1 MATNT
6 GRTPRRR
13 WPAAV
18 WLVLV
23 IAMGGTSMLGCG
35 SQRPL
40 GLLGLKWGQSAS
52 AAPAALGLQCERWQP
67 WPDMAPYEVCYSG
80 PVRVYGLEAGL
91 IGFVRRGSE
100 LAGIELQFKD
110 CAANLSTVYEG
121 LAAELKIKGEMV
133 DYRVWRTGEVLRIQM
148 YGNDCAITVTDGP
161 LGKAYQKEQ
170 FRGAL
175 YLGPR

>member
-1 MATNT
+1 M
-6 GRTPRRR
+6 
-13 WPAAV
+13 
-18 WLVLV
+18 
-23 IAMGGTSMLGCG
+23 MGCG
-35 SQRPL
+35 APRPS

-52 AAPAALGLQCERWQP
+52 AAPAALGLQCEYWQS
-67 WPDMAPYEVCYSG
+67 WPGLEPHEVCNSRG
-80 PVRVYGLEAGL
+80 PLRVYGLEASL

-100 LAGIELQFKD
+100 LAGINLQFKN
-110 CAANLSTVYEG
+110 CEATLPTVYQG
-121 LAAELKIKGEMV
+121 LAAELKIEDEMV

-148 YGNDCAITVTDGP
+148 YGRDCAVTVTDRT